1 MKNIII
7 TAGPTNEKIDS
18 VMKITNM
25 STGSLGSTIADT
37 LITDRENEIENI
49 YFISTKM
56 TFKPKS
62 NSEKIR
68 YVTIESTEDLINALE
83 KIFSEKKIDIIIH
96 SCAVGDYGGKYV
108 IRAEELVDEI
118 WDMIQDSKAKEEI
131 TKGKLMNIFENPKS
145 ICNNETKISS
155 YEPHLMTMLKLTP
168 KVIGKI
174 KEMAP
179 EVKLVGFKLLDGVS
193 KEHLFEVAS
202 KLRAKSDADYIG
214 ANDLSKIG
222 NGKHWAMI
230 INKEGIITECETKL
244 EIAKSLEELLFSK

>member
-56 TFKPKS
+56 TFKPKN

-202 KLRAKSDADYIG
+202 KLREKNDADYIV

-222 NGKHWAMI
+222 NGKHWSMI

>member
-37 LITDRENEIENI
+37 LIEDKGDEIENI
-49 YFISTKM
+49 YFVSTKM
-56 TFKPKS
+56 TFKPKTES
-62 NSEKIR
+62 NKIK
-68 YVTIESTEDLINALE
+68 YVTIESTQDLIDALE
-83 KIFSEKKIDIIIH
+83 NIFSTQKIDIIIH
-96 SCAVGDYGGKYV
+96 SSAVGDYGGKYV
-108 IRAEELVDEI
+108 IRTEELVDEI
-118 WDMIQDSKAKEEI
+118 WDTIQEVESREEI
-131 TKGKLMNIFENPKS
+131 TKGKLMKIFENPRS
-145 ICNNETKISS
+145 ICDNDTKISS
-155 YEPHLMTMLKLTP
+155 YEPHLMTMLQLTP

-179 EVKLVGFKLLDGVS
+179 EVKLVGFKLLDGVT
-193 KEHLFEVAS
+193 KEHLYEVAS
-202 KLRAKSDADYIG
+202 KLREKNDADYIV

-230 INKEGIITECETKL
+230 INKEGIVSECNTKK
-244 EIAKSLEELLFSK
+244 EIAKALENVLFEK